1 VRIVNR
7 SADRFFKE
15 SFKRGRKATEDGA
28 KAGEAGR
35 HFDAANFYGVAAR
48 AFMAA
53 RNDALAYEADGF
65 QNYHF
70 AIDGAQTG
78 AQERAARHFDDA
90 EIYFQRAD
98 DAQIS
103 NGADGSR
110 HSHSRSTPFFW
121 SHVCGGK
128 AAFVRGLMALRVK
141 HYSDAARW
149 FDQTRAAFDKVQS
162 FDATGTPT
170 SIAVEVN
177 RRHARALASYARA
190 EQALS
195 EGHCEKATTYFRESE
210 STWTAVINVPGAPA
224 SVAQDIQGWVYFAR
238 ASANYTSAL
247 SAREAGNNQAA
258 LDLLIE
264 SRVHLRRAERL
275 SAESTSSDELV
286 DRVRKRMVWVD
297 YALSC
302 TPTAPACG
310 ATNEKQHCTAN
321 QSSSAS
327 DRTITEALSRLRL
340 STNTQPPRLDIAE
353 ALSRLSLGANSQPP
367 RSDDSA
373 TRRPRDG
380 TPAPSPRTSPTID
393 MRCHGSAR

>member
-1 VRIVNR
+1 MVNR
-7 SADRFFKE
+7 SDDRFFAE
-15 SFKRGRKATEDGA
+15 SFERGRKATEDGA

-35 HFDAANFYGVAAR
+35 HFEAANFYGVAAL

-65 QNYHF
+65 QHYHLGTH
-70 AIDGAQTG
+70 GAQAG
-78 AQERAARHFDDA
+78 AHERVARHFDDA
-90 EIYFQRAD
+90 EIYFQR
-98 DAQIS
+98 S
-103 NGADGSR
+103 GTRGA
-110 HSHSRSTPFFW
+110 PFFW
-121 SHVCGGK
+121 SHVCGGR
-128 AAFVRGLMALRVK
+128 AAHVRGLVALRSQ
-141 HYSDAARW
+141 HYPDAARW
-149 FDQTRAAFDKVQS
+149 FDRTRVAFDNLQS
-162 FDATGTPT
+162 FAAAGTPT
-170 SIAVEVN
+170 AMVVEVN
-177 RRHARALASYARA
+177 RRHAHAIASYARA

-238 ASANYTSAL
+238 ASATYTSAL
-247 SAREAGNNQAA
+247 SAREAGNNQSA
-258 LDLLIE
+258 LESLIE

-302 TPTAPACG
+302 AHTASACG
-310 ATNEKQHCTAN
+310 ATNEKQHRTAN

-327 DRTITEALSRLRL
+327 DRTITEALSRL
-340 STNTQPPRLDIAE
+340 
-353 ALSRLSLGANSQPP
+353 SLGANSQPP
-367 RSDDSA
+367 RLDDSE
-373 TRRPRDG
+373 TRRPREG
-380 TPAPSPRTSPTID
+380 TPAPSPRTSPTTD